1 MRPFGVS
8 IHAAAWVQ
16 ASKGRTQGA
25 AARKFGVSS
34 RQVGYARSQ
43 TVFEQASTS
52 TIPEKIAVARALL
65 REGPDL
71 PALRLARETDMT
83 IGMARR
89 VLRTIRFEE
98 LCLAY
103 IDAAETGGAA

>member
-1 MRPFGVS
+1 MRPFGAS

-43 TVFEQASTS
+43 MVFEQASTS

-65 REGPDL
+65 REDNNL
-71 PALRLARETDMT
+71 PALRLARKTDMT

-89 VLRTIRFEE
+89 VLRTIRFEA
-98 LCLAY
+98 LRRDYVA
-103 IDAAETGGAA
+103 AAETGGAV